1 VKTADQRIV
10 DRLREFS
17 IVTVSLPD
25 SARVSEFRAY
35 VVGVHREV
43 AALQPVERVELT
55 EPVANVLM
63 SFLHGTQTVGLK
75 GELRVE
81 GAPDDLRFRVTDG
94 VCIPRRRSTR
104 LKLCAPASVTMGNDG
119 IVRACQT
126 HDVGP
131 DGIVLE
137 GLADIT
143 LGQRM
148 NLTVMLPESAEPL
161 SARAVVTE
169 CDEHLCAVEFV
180 GLDVATRRLLSDFVS
195 EHFRRRLEII
205 RSLRNGNGD
214 ARD

>member
-1 VKTADQRIV
+1 V

-25 SARVSEFRAY
+25 SARGTEFRAY

-55 EPVANVLM
+55 EPVGDVLM
-63 SFLHGTQTVGLK
+63 SFMHGTQTVGLK
-75 GELRVE
+75 GELRAE

-104 LKLCAPASVTMGNDG
+104 LKLCAPASVATADG
-119 IVRACQT
+119 GVVTVCQT
-126 HDVGP
+126 HDVGA
-131 DGIVLE
+131 DGLVLE
-137 GLADIT
+137 GLADVT
-143 LGQRM
+143 LGQ
-148 NLTVMLPESAEPL
+148 LLSVTVMLPESADAV
-161 SARAVVTE
+161 SARAVVTDF
-169 CDEHLCAVEFV
+169 DENLCAIEFV
-180 GLDVATRRLLSDFVS
+180 GLDAATRRLLSDFVS

>member
-1 VKTADQRIV
+1 M

-35 VVGVHREV
+35 VVGVHCEV

-55 EPVANVLM
+55 DPIADVLM
-63 SFLHGTQTVGLK
+63 SFMHGTQPVGLK

-104 LKLCAPASVTMGNDG
+104 LKLCAPASVTPADG
-119 IVRACQT
+119 SAPTVCQT

-131 DGIVLE
+131 DGLVLE
-137 GLADIT
+137 GVDGLT
-143 LGQRM
+143 LGQ
-148 NLTVMLPESAEPL
+148 LLSVTVMLPETADAVT
-161 SARAVVTE
+161 ARAVVT
-169 CDEHLCAVEFV
+169 DFDDSLCAIEFV
-180 GLDVATRRLLSDFVS
+180 GLDTLTRRLLSDFVS
-195 EHFRRRLEII
+195 EHFRRRLEIV
-205 RSLRNGNGD
+205 RSLRDGSAD
-214 ARD
+214 AGH